1 MILAQKPVTIS
12 EAKSYVKDLEEKK
25 EIANYFKEFASLDL
39 AEANKLI
46 SELQSLNNLKI
57 NQESVIKIVDF
68 LPSDTE
74 ELSKVL
80 NDVSL
85 SEEESQAV
93 ISIVKKYS

>member
-1 MILAQKPVTIS
+1 MILTQKPVTIA

-25 EIANYFKEFASLDL
+25 EIAAYFKNFTSLDL
-39 AEANKLI
+39 VEVHKLV
-46 SELQSLNNLKI
+46 SDLFGLNNLKLNTENI
-57 NQESVIKIVDF
+57 VKIADF
-68 LPSDTE
+68 LPSDSE

-80 NDVSL
+80 IDVSL

>member
-1 MILAQKPVTIS
+1 MILTQKPVTIA

-25 EIANYFKEFASLDL
+25 EIADYFKKFASMDVV
-39 AEANKLI
+39 ESNKLVAD
-46 SELQSLNNLKI
+46 LQALNNLKL
-57 NQESVIKIVDF
+57 NAEHTVKIADF
-68 LPSDTE
+68 LPSDSE